1 MRAETD
7 NHRVAI
13 GADIDARARVVAC
26 SCGWSRLAGA
36 ALAPIL
42 AADHRRYD
50 ITTAMVRSSNQWRRI
65 RVQKGVR

>member
-7 NHRVAI
+7 SHRVAI

-50 ITTAMVRSSNQWRRI
+50 ITTAVVRGNNECRRS
-65 RVQKGVR
+65 RVQEEAR